1 MHLRSQRID
10 LPAVLSS
17 ARRLCHAICSIVKS
31 IVDTAGAEGVSEA
44 ERGLWKA
51 IRRLH
56 GSILEAMDLLQTGS
70 TQPGGAGALMS
81 DLAKVLTEMLNC
93 LSKLAVRE
101 QVSLKF
107 R

>member
-1 MHLRSQRID
+1 
-10 LPAVLSS
+10 
-17 ARRLCHAICSIVKS
+17 
-31 IVDTAGAEGVSEA
+31 
-44 ERGLWKA
+44 
-51 IRRLH
+51 
-56 GSILEAMDLLQTGS
+56 MDLLQTGS